1 MKCQPVE
8 KKWKKLAIYGILI
21 IGFGLAGRVAA
32 SGLSGTISANTT
44 LTLVSS
50 TSTLNYVG
58 FPDWSDTIAYLQ
70 VGCGGVYL
78 NQTQSNIWYEKT
90 CSTISLKNTNL
101 TAAYAYS
108 IIYDA
113 TSTGK
118 LTEISAN
125 TAIIAA
131 TPGEPTTT
139 TDNISQIRL
148 IVEEFY
154 LLIIHFGQILIVIW
168 FAWNVFKKIFGY

>member
-1 MKCQPVE
+1 M
-8 KKWKKLAIYGILI
+8 

-32 SGLSGTISANTT
+32 SGLSGTIAANTT
-44 LTLVSS
+44 LTLVNS

-58 FPDWSDTIAYLQ
+58 LPDFTGTIVYLQ
-70 VGCGGVYL
+70 VGCGGTYYKTL
-78 NQTQSNIWYEKT
+78 TQNTWYEIT
-90 CSTISLKNTNL
+90 CPTIQLKNTNL
-101 TAAYAYS
+101 TATYAYS

-113 TSTGK
+113 TSTSK
-118 LTEISAN
+118 LIEISQN
-125 TAIIAA
+125 TATIAA
-131 TPGEPTTT
+131 QAGEPATTT
-139 TDNISQIRL
+139 NNISQIRL